1 MRTEGGRGGIMSKQ
15 PEYAIKSKK
24 DPSYKVLL
32 LFISIVLVCVI
43 CALVFT
49 AYCLFQR
56 ERALCLVC
64 LAAAATLALLWL
76 VFFRWI
82 YSPIVKIEQA
92 LQIFESYGE
101 DFSVSTDRY
110 SDTWPIAHSL
120 NRIHSR
126 LRESIDRE
134 YIAHMKQKDAEIHAL
149 QSQINPH
156 FLYNTLDSIRG
167 LALINNDEEVA
178 EMTEALSVFFRY
190 SIGQKG
196 HIVTLREEL
205 ENIKS
210 YLLIQNNRFK
220 DKLFFNVLIDGD
232 EDAIMGCQF
241 PKLLLQ
247 PVIENAV
254 YHGIE
259 PKIGPGHITIRI
271 FTTET
276 QLVVNVQDD
285 GIGMEEAELQAL
297 KEKLRAKYVEE
308 PPPSHGNGIA
318 LININQ
324 RIILNYGEHYGLTL
338 ASTKGVGSEVEL
350 TLPIIREGDR

>member
-1 MRTEGGRGGIMSKQ
+1 MKKQ
-15 PEYAIKSKK
+15 SEYSIKNKK
-24 DPSYKVLL
+24 DLSYKALL
-32 LFISIVLVCVI
+32 LIISIVWGIIVCTLGLSAYILQQTGNAVFWP
-43 CALVFT
+43 CALSAVGLT
-49 AYCLFQR
+49 GI
-56 ERALCLVC
+56 
-64 LAAAATLALLWL
+64 WMI
-76 VFFRWI
+76 FFRWI
-82 YSPIVKIEQA
+82 YCPVAKIEQA
-92 LQIFESYGE
+92 LQIFEAYGE
-101 DFSVSTDRY
+101 DFAVSMDRY

-126 LRESIDRE
+126 LLESIDRE
-134 YIAHMKQKDAEIHAL
+134 YVAHMKQKDAEIHAL

-167 LALINNDEEVA
+167 LALINDDEEVA

-220 DKLFFNVLIDGD
+220 DKLFFEVLIDGD
-232 EDAIMGCQF
+232 EEKILQYQF

-259 PKIGPGHITIRI
+259 PKIGPGHIRIRI
-271 FTTET
+271 FTTENK
-276 QLVVNVQDD
+276 LIIHVQDD
-285 GIGMEEAELQAL
+285 GIGMEESDLQSL
-297 KEKLRAKYVEE
+297 KEKLRRGKDGDE
-308 PPPSHGNGIA
+308 PPTSHGNGIA

-324 RIILNYGEHYGLTL
+324 RIILNYGERYGLTF

-350 TLPIIREGDR
+350 TLPIICEDIR

>member
-1 MRTEGGRGGIMSKQ
+1 MTKG
-15 PEYAIKSKK
+15 PEYTIKSKK
-24 DPSYKVLL
+24 DLSYKILL
-32 LFISIVLVCVI
+32 LLISIVLACIV
-43 CALVFT
+43 CALVFV
-49 AYCLFQR
+49 AYCLFQSD
-56 ERALCLVC
+56 RALCLLC
-64 LAAAATLALLWL
+64 LAAALALVVLWA

-82 YSPIVKIEQA
+82 YSPIIKIEQA
-92 LQIFESYGE
+92 LQIFEAYGE
-101 DFSVSTDRY
+101 DFSVSIDRY

-232 EDAIMGCQF
+232 EEQIMRYQF

-285 GIGMEEAELQAL
+285 GIGMEESELQAL
-297 KEKLRAKYVEE
+297 KEKLRGGKYVEE
-308 PPPSHGNGIA
+308 PVSSHGNGIA

-338 ASTKGVGSEVEL
+338 SSTKGIGSEVEL
-350 TLPIIREGDR
+350 TLPIICEENS

>member
-1 MRTEGGRGGIMSKQ
+1 MAEHSK
-15 PEYAIKSKK
+15 YSLKNKK
-24 DPSYKVLL
+24 DLSYKVLL
-32 LFISIVLVCVI
+32 LLLSIALLIIIGALSFI
-43 CALVFT
+43 
-49 AYCLFQR
+49 AYCLYQR
-56 ERALCLVC
+56 AHILFLICLMAIIS
-64 LAAAATLALLWL
+64 LAILWII
-76 VFFRWI
+76 FFRWI
-82 YSPIVKIEQA
+82 YCPIIKIEQA

-101 DFSVSTDRY
+101 DFAVNIDRY

-167 LALINNDEEVA
+167 LALINHDEQVA

-220 DKLFFNVLIDGD
+220 DKLYFKVLIDGD
-232 EDAIMGCQF
+232 EDRIMRYQF

-276 QLVVNVQDD
+276 QLIVNVQDD
-285 GIGMEEAELQAL
+285 GIGMEETDLQAL
-297 KEKLRAKYVEE
+297 KEKLRKGKNIEE
-308 PPPSHGNGIA
+308 PSSSCGNGIA

-324 RIILNYGEHYGLTL
+324 RIILNYGEHYGLTF

-350 TLPIIREGDR
+350 TLPLICEEDG